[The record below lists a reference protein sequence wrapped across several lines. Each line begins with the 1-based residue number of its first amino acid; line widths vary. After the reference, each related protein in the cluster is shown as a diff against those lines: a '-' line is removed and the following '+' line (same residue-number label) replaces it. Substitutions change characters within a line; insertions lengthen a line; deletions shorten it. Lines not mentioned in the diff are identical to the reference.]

1 MLKSNLEKIFKRLNS
16 YGNIIVDVLEKYK
29 DTPVTYLQYTG
40 DDSEKIRGCEELSE
54 CGILSPYSEL
64 SYIEIMEPWISC
76 FEKTKG
82 TNSMFLDSD
91 VQTYY
96 KELQNK
102 DQEHTLSTSLEK
114 KNEIEIKTAKLI
126 SRVFAT
132 ADQGT
137 RALDKERMATLY
149 VNFSFEERASR
160 LRSTL
165 EKTQN
170 VIERISLI
178 SDFINRRTM
187 VRMTQN
193 NYLIQTKQ
201 NFRHNLP
208 FLVDKLHKSLKE
220 TNDSVRFYELQEQ
233 EMNTFRKLMIELTER
248 PENTNIELVSDM
260 AFCMDVDD
268 SRQGKALMYFP
279 PEKLDPENFRIV
291 SAVVQCEQESLDELK
306 RQKSKISLARPKA
319 PERKHNFKLPS
330 QEKMM
335 QDFMR
340 SENDSLFDFV
350 FSHRKLEDKTLLDKF
365 NFYLELTKIRNGK
378 LIPTENFNMVV
389 LDGRKMLLRDFNK
402 NKKNIYLW
410 ITQ

>member
-16 YGNIIVDVLEKYK
+16 YGDIIVDVLEKYK
-29 DTPVTYLQYTG
+29 DTPVTYHQYTG
-40 DDSEKIRGCEELSE
+40 GDTEKIRGCEELSE
-54 CGILSPYSEL
+54 YGILSSYSEL
-64 SYIEIMEPWISC
+64 NYMEIMEPWISC
-76 FEKTKG
+76 FEKVKG

-96 KELQNK
+96 KELQNN

-114 KNEIEIKTAKLI
+114 KNEIEIKTARLI
-126 SRVFAT
+126 NRVFRT
-132 ADQGT
+132 AEQGT
-137 RALDKERMATLY
+137 EALNKERIETLY

-160 LRSTL
+160 LHSTL
-165 EKTQN
+165 EKTEN
-170 VIERISLI
+170 VIKKIELLR
-178 SDFINRRTM
+178 DFINHRTM

-193 NYLIQTKQ
+193 DFLIHAKQ
-201 NFRHNLP
+201 NFRHKLP
-208 FLVDKLHKSLKE
+208 VLVEKLQKSLKE

-233 EMNTFRKLMIELTER
+233 ELNNFRKLMIELTER
-248 PENTNIELVSDM
+248 PENTNIELVS
-260 AFCMDVDD
+260 AENFCMDVDD
-268 SRQGKALMYFP
+268 SKQGKALLYFP

-306 RQKSKISLARPKA
+306 RQKSKISLAKPKA

-330 QEKMM
+330 QEKII

-378 LIPTENFNMVV
+378 LIPTENVNTVV
-389 LDGRKMLLRDFNK
+389 LDGRKFLLRDFNK
-402 NKKNIYLW
+402 NKKNSAYG
-410 ITQ
+410 